1 MSDSRGAGQGESV
14 DCIHNIIFGPKMCDY
29 EQRFE
34 ALVRDLGR
42 L

>member
-1 MSDSRGAGQGESV
+1 MSDSQGAGQGESV
-14 DCIHNIIFGPKMCDY
+14 DRIRGIIFGPKMRDY
-29 EQRFE
+29 GPRFE